1 MSASSPGDRGPARTR
16 GIGLVGCGWVASMQL
31 AAYQEARFSV
41 VALTDHTPAKAERLR
56 DAYYPDA
63 VVHAD
68 AQSLLADPA
77 VQVVAI
83 ATHPAGRPALIEQA
97 LLAGRDVLSQKPF
110 VEDLDDG
117 ERLCDLADR
126 LGRTLAADANGR
138 WAPHFAAL
146 VDAVETGRVGTI
158 TSADFW
164 VYWPHDAVV
173 AGMPAFAGMEDLVL
187 YDFGIHWFDLVGAL
201 LPGDAR
207 SVYAQVGRR
216 VGQRVSAPTQAQVI
230 VDHADAQVS
239 LRFRAAEPRAEQG
252 GYRVDGD
259 QGSVFHEGRSL
270 GGTRVVVVTGQTAAA
285 MGGGP
290 GEQEEIVEVANDWFG
305 PGMTGTMGELL
316 AALDEG
322 RAPRNAA
329 RTALPGLALC
339 FAAVESARTGHS
351 VVPGEVRRRPVPRAS
366 DATGP

>member
-1 MSASSPGDRGPARTR
+1 VTATAPGVRGQARTR

-31 AAYQEARFSV
+31 AAYRDAGFSV

-63 VVHAD
+63 VVHPD
-68 AQSLLADPA
+68 VGSLLADAA
-77 VQVVAI
+77 VQVVDL
-83 ATHPAGRPALIEQA
+83 ATHPAGRPALVEQA

-126 LGRTLAADANGR
+126 LGRTLAVDANGR

-146 VDAVETGRVGTI
+146 VDAVESGRIGAM

-201 LPGDAR
+201 VPGEAR
-207 SVYAQVGRR
+207 VVSAQVGRR
-216 VGQRVSAPTQAQVI
+216 LGQRISAPTQAQVL
-230 VDHADAQVS
+230 VEYDEAQVS
-239 LRFRAAEPRAEQG
+239 LRFRAAERRAERG
-252 GYRVDGD
+252 GYRVDGER
-259 QGSVFHEGRSL
+259 GSVLHEGASL
-270 GGTRVVVVTGQTAAA
+270 GGPHIVVVN
-285 MGGGP
+285 
-290 GEQEEIVEVANDWFG
+290 GEDDDESENVLEVATDWFR
-305 PGMTGTMGELL
+305 PGLTGTMAELL
-316 AALDEG
+316 TALDEG
-322 RAPRNAA
+322 RTPTNTA
-329 RTALPGLALC
+329 RSALPGLALC
-339 FAAVESARTGHS
+339 FAAVEAARTGHP
-351 VVPGEVRRRPVPRAS
+351 VVPGVVRRRPG
-366 DATGP
+366 TGDRFRTGRRPTP